1 MVNQSPWWC
10 EGCSVYWKAERTDHV
25 CLRKNSPFQN
35 HSLVFLITTM
45 KSFQNKDEENKI
57 THKMLTLPR
66 FTNLTSKALQPIKT
80 KGGNTVLLGY
90 STVTRTAGGVEHE
103 PLQQQESCPVT
114 GRARLPSTPA
124 FFLSPADC
132 REGAPLWLSP
142 GLLSSV
148 RNTASN

>member
-1 MVNQSPWWC
+1 MTMWGLLSLL
-10 EGCSVYWKAERTDHV
+10 EGWRNRP
-25 CLRKNSPFQN
+25 CLLKKNLSPFQN

-45 KSFQNKDEENKI
+45 KSFKSKDEENKI

-80 KGGNTVLLGY
+80 KGGNTLLLGY

-114 GRARLPSTPA
+114 GQAGLPLYSSLLPFSCRLPRRCPTMTLPRS
-124 FFLSPADC
+124 SPVQC
-132 REGAPLWLSP
+132 QEYSL
-142 GLLSSV
+142 
-148 RNTASN
+148 